1 MAVCLGC
8 WKGFIKKLIF
18 KQIKLKGDKEVSCE
32 MELTM
37 QISGAVASQ
46 AYGKTAKTLM
56 QDFSWCI
63 QGSQCDCSRMQIG
76 KSKRT

>member
-1 MAVCLGC
+1 MGVCLGC

-18 KQIKLKGDKEVSCE
+18 KQTKLKGDKEISCE

-46 AYGKTAKTLM
+46 ADGREFK
-56 QDFSWCI
+56 DFNA
-63 QGSQCDCSRMQIG
+63 GFFLVYSR
-76 KSKRT
+76 KSV

>member
-1 MAVCLGC
+1 MCCGFVVLNGC
-8 WKGFIKKLIF
+8 MSGVLEGFIKKLIF

-46 AYGKTAKTLM
+46 ADGKTVQRL
-56 QDFSWCI
+56 
-63 QGSQCDCSRMQIG
+63 
-76 KSKRT
+76 